1 MSLFG
6 ALSSGVSGLTAQS
19 SAMGAIAD
27 NITNLSTVGYKSTKV
42 SFQTLVTKQT
52 SSTLFSPGGV
62 QSRPR
67 QDTSVQGLLQASS
80 SQTDFSLSGAGF
92 FVVNEVN
99 KPTVTDQYLYTRAG
113 SFFQDN
119 EGFLRNT
126 AGFYLQAWP
135 TDAAGTVIAANSS
148 LSQTNQNII
157 SPDFLTTVNLS
168 RVGGTASATTKIS
181 IGANLPSS
189 DAAGTIHRTD
199 AQFFDTLGVANTLGF
214 TYTKS
219 VIANEWDLTVEP
231 PAGTAVITAKD
242 GSSIPRIYDSIG
254 QLEFTSRP
262 VDGASVVIDGITYE
276 FDSNSSVTTPVAQV
290 MDALFT
296 GTVDTSDSYRAVVN
310 GTNIDYI
317 VVGGD
322 STLADIAAGLAAAVN
337 ANTTVNQFVTAAVSG
352 NNIRIT
358 SDLPGTSFTFT
369 TSELVD
375 PGADTALGDPSTVT
389 ANAGS
394 ATRVAVNI
402 TTSTNL
408 AGDVLAL
415 VNAVTTGALADS
427 DFVGNGRMALKS
439 GSTATILFKEDGTG
453 TISVNPGGLT
463 DSNGNAITKQTA
475 TFTVQKQN
483 DLYTPYT
490 QFTFSGTP
498 ANGQTIVINGI
509 TYTFSSSENSN
520 DNDANIR
527 IDNVPNMLADLEAA
541 IEALD
546 PKFASGASTV
556 AIAERGGRG
565 ATAEADTLVLS
576 SLPSGSYNV
585 VFGSTFTNPPTSPD
599 GTTTYAAGQTVTVQ
613 TKNAL
618 VFNTD
623 GQPKEFNAQTLEIL
637 GFNDGAADM
646 DGSPANSPLV
656 TLDFGTVAKS
666 DGLTQFGAAFTP
678 VFITQNGSRFGTFA
692 GVTIAADGLM
702 TALFD
707 NGEVRPI
714 FRVPLATF
722 VNPNQLEAR
731 TGNVF
736 SATEAS
742 GDFTLRVADNGPA
755 GLIIQ
760 GALEASTVD
769 IGEEFTAMI
778 VVQRAYS
785 ASAKIISTADEML
798 EELMRIKR

>member
-19 SAMGAIAD
+19 SALGAISD

-62 QSRPR
+62 QSSPR

-80 SQTDFSLSGAGF
+80 SQTDFSISGDGF
-92 FVVNEVN
+92 FVVNESN
-99 KPTVTDQYLYTRAG
+99 TPTLTDQYLYTRAG
-113 SFFQDN
+113 SFFEDN
-119 EGFLRNT
+119 QGFLRNT

-135 TDAAGTVIAANSS
+135 TDASGKVVAANSN

-157 SPDFLTTVNLS
+157 SPDFLETVNLS

-199 AQFFDTLGVANTLGF
+199 AQFFDTLGVASTMSF
-214 TYTKS
+214 IYTKTAT
-219 VIANEWDLTVEP
+219 ANQWDLTVEP
-231 PAGTAVITAKD
+231 PAGTTVVTSKD
-242 GSSIPRIYDSIG
+242 GSGNVYDSIG
-254 QLEFTSRP
+254 QIEFTTRP
-262 VDGASVVIDGITYE
+262 GDGATVIIDGVTYE
-276 FDSNSSVTTPVAQV
+276 FDSNASVTTPVAQTRTV
-290 MDALFT
+290 TLTTSGDLDANDVIET
-296 GTVDTSDSYRAVVN
+296 TIN
-310 GTNIDYI
+310 GTAISYTL
-317 VVGGD
+317 GGAE
-322 STLADIAAGLAAAVN
+322 TLTTAAAGLAAAIN
-337 ANTTVNQFVTAAVSG
+337 ANTTVNQAVTATSAAGVVT
-352 NNIRIT
+352 IT
-358 SDLPGTSFTFT
+358 SDVPGGAFTFAASSWT
-369 TSELVD
+369 TDVD
-375 PGADTALGDPSTVT
+375 TDMGAADANPT

-394 ATRVAVNI
+394 STLIGVDLSA
-402 TTSTNL
+402 STNL

-415 VNAVTTGALADS
+415 INAVTKGATADT
-427 DFVGNGRMALKS
+427 DFVGNSRMALKP
-439 GSTATILFKEDGTG
+439 GTTSTVLFTEDGTG
-453 TISVNPGGLT
+453 ILVIDPSGLT
-463 DSNGNAITKQTA
+463 DTNGAAAAKQT
-475 TFTVQKQN
+475 TSFTVQKQFE
-483 DLYTPYT
+483 DYTPYT
-490 QFTFSGTP
+490 QFTFTDTP
-498 ANGQTIVINGI
+498 ANNDTIVINGI
-509 TYTFSSSENSN
+509 TYTFDSGETTN
-520 DNDANIR
+520 DGDLRIR
-527 IDNVPNMLADLEAA
+527 IDTLPDMLADLEAA
-541 IEALD
+541 IEAND
-546 PKFASGASTV
+546 PKFAAGSSTV
-556 AIAERGGRG
+556 AIAERGGTG
-565 ATAEADTLVLS
+565 VNIEADTLVLS
-576 SLPSGSYNV
+576 SLASGSYNV
-585 VFGSTFTNPPTSPD
+585 VFGGGFTNPPTSPD
-599 GTTTYAAGQTVTVQ
+599 GTTVYVGGQTVAVQ
-613 TKNAL
+613 TKAAL
-618 VFNTD
+618 VFNSD
-623 GQPKEFNAQTLEIL
+623 GQPLEFHAQTLEVL

-646 DGSPANSPLV
+646 DGSPANSPVV
-656 TLDFGTVAKS
+656 TLDFGTVGES
-666 DGLTQFGAAFTP
+666 NGLTQFGAAFTP

-692 GVTIAADGLM
+692 GVTIASDGLM

-742 GDFTLRVADNGPA
+742 GDFTLREADNGPS